1 MDYGST
7 YADRR
12 EKMLGLRL
20 QKVYR
25 ESQKDLEKQLDEF
38 LDQHRKAGAV
48 MWKKLQ
54 EGEITQQEYHEWMK
68 AQVFKGKQWR
78 QKIDHMT
85 DLLKTSNENAL
96 SIIRNEQYNVFSEN
110 ANHEAFTIEKET
122 TGAISFEIY
131 DNSSLARL
139 VRDKPELLPR
149 KTINGR
155 KDKAWNQGVIAN
167 AVARA
172 IIQGD
177 SIDKLARRIS
187 HDTANTDMKAMV
199 RYARTAMTG
208 AQNAGRIESMQ
219 QAEELGIQVR
229 KGWLATLDGV
239 TRDAHRQLDGQE
251 QDIDKPFQSE
261 LGDIMFPG
269 DPMAH
274 PGNVYNC
281 RCTLIHVY
289 PKHQKA
295 EWEGKRRDNET
306 REMIDN
312 MSYREWVA
320 AKEKQRYGKAA
331 ARPETDVTDKYL
343 QKATPG
349 KGKVTYDRNLNKKD
363 DSQEVV
369 MARWLRDTF
378 GGDVQVRQEIDTTDG
393 INYSDYLWRGQRW
406 ELKTPT
412 KMKSPDRILEKALE
426 QIKKNPGGIILNYD
440 CEDFNLDRVVNG
452 AKKRMENS
460 GFNADLMI
468 LHNGS
473 LICVK
478 RYKK

>member
-122 TGAISFEIY
+122 GSAVSFEIY

-155 KDKAWNQGVIAN
+155 KDKAWNQGVISN

-208 AQNAGRIESMQ
+208 AQNAGRIESMT
-219 QAEELGIQVR
+219 QAGEMGIQVR
-229 KGWLATLDGV
+229 KSWMATIDGV
-239 TRDAHRQLDGQE
+239 TRDAHRMLDGQE
-251 QDIDKPFQSE
+251 QDVDKPFQSA
-261 LGDIMFPG
+261 LGPIMFPG
-269 DPMAH
+269 DPTAA

-281 RCTLIHVY
+281 RCTLVHVY
-289 PKHQKA
+289 PKVDKA
-295 EWEGKRRDNET
+295 IFRGQRRNNET
-306 REMIDN
+306 GEMIDN
-312 MSYREWVA
+312 MSYSEWEAMKERE
-320 AKEKQRYGKAA
+320 RYGKAA
-331 ARPETDVTDKYL
+331 TRAATDVTDKYL
-343 QKATPG
+343 RKATPR
-349 KGKVTYDRNLNKKD
+349 KGKVTFDRDLN
-363 DSQEVV
+363 QEKAKTEIT

-378 GGDVQVRQEIDTTDG
+378 GGDVQVRQEIDTTEG
-393 INYSDYLWRGQRW
+393 IKYSDYLWNGRRW
-406 ELKTPT
+406 ELKSPT
-412 KMKSPDRILEKALE
+412 RMKSPDRILETALE
-426 QIKKNPGGIILNYD
+426 QIKKNPGGIILDYQS
-440 CEDFNLDRVVNG
+440 EDFNLDRVING
-452 AKKRMENS
+452 ARARMEHS

-468 LHNGS
+468 MHKGK

>member
-7 YADRR
+7 FTERR
-12 EKMLGLRL
+12 QRILDLRL

-25 ESQKDLEKQLDEF
+25 ETQKDLEGQLDGF
-38 LDQHRKAGAV
+38 LDRHRKKCAEL
-48 MWKKLQ
+48 WKKLVD
-54 EGEITQQEYHEWMK
+54 GEITLDDFTKWMRS
-68 AQVFKGKQWR
+68 QVFIGKQW
-78 QKIDHMT
+78 KEKVDHMT
-85 DLLKTSNENAL
+85 DLLKTTNDSAL

-110 ANHEAFTIEKET
+110 ANHEAYTIEKET
-122 TGAISFEIY
+122 GSAVSFEIY

-149 KTINGR
+149 KTVNGR

-167 AVARA
+167 AVANA
-172 IIQGD
+172 ILQGE
-177 SIDKLARRIS
+177 SIDNLARRIA
-187 HDTANTDMKAMV
+187 HDTANTDMKAAT

-208 AQNAGRIESMQ
+208 AQNAGRIERMT
-219 QAEELGIQVR
+219 QAKDLGIQVR
-229 KGWLATLDGV
+229 KQWMATLDGN

-251 QDIDKPFQSE
+251 QDVDKPFQSE

-269 DPMAH
+269 DPTAA

-281 RCTLIHVY
+281 RCTLGHIY
-289 PKHQKA
+289 PKFDNAKYQ
-295 EWEGKRRDNET
+295 GQRRDNET

-312 MSYREWVA
+312 MSYREWCSM
-320 AKEKQRYGKAA
+320 KEKQRYGKAA

-349 KGKVTYDRNLNKKD
+349 KGKVTYDRDLN
-363 DSQEVV
+363 QEKAKTEIA
-369 MARWLRDTF
+369 MARWIRNTF
-378 GGDVQVRQEIDTTDG
+378 GGDVQVRQEIDASEG
-393 INYSDYLWRGQRW
+393 IKYSDYLWQGQRW
-406 ELKTPT
+406 ELKTPS
-412 KMKSPDRILEKALE
+412 KMKSPDRILETALE
-426 QIKKNPGGIILNYD
+426 QIKKNPGGIILDYQ

-452 AKKRMENS
+452 AKARMENA

-468 LHNGS
+468 LHKGK
-473 LICVK
+473 LICGK